1 MRRIKLGW
9 QAGIA
14 LLALVFLFAC
24 NPIEDDTKSDSLLI
38 VERITGVDAE
48 GNEADFLQSDVIKV
62 NPDTGETYVTA
73 DVAKATL
80 RATLLDPAP
89 LMGASAYNDILVN
102 RYVVNYTRTDNKN
115 TPGVDVPYPVEGML
129 NALVRIDQTVQI
141 SFIIVKE
148 TAKLEP
154 PLRNLAVGR
163 AEGVLTVNAKIDFYG
178 EDITKRKVKASG
190 YLTIEFANY
199 SD

>member
-1 MRRIKLGW
+1 MRRIKLGSK
-9 QAGIA
+9 AVIA
-14 LLALVFLFAC
+14 LLALFTLFAC

-62 NPDTGETYVTA
+62 NTDTGATYVTA

-80 RATLLDPAP
+80 RATLLNPAP
-89 LMGASAYNDILVN
+89 LMGASIYNDILVT
-102 RYVVNYTRTDNKN
+102 RYIVNYTRTDNKN
-115 TPGVDVPYPVEGML
+115 TPGVDVPYPIEGMM
-129 NALVRIDQTVQI
+129 NVLVRIDQSVEV
-141 SFIIVKE
+141 SFIVVKE

-154 PLRNLAVGR
+154 PLRNLAFGR
-163 AEGVLTVNAKIDFYG
+163 AEGVLTAIAKIDFYG
-178 EDITKRKVKASG
+178 EDMTKRKVKASG

-199 SD
+199 ND

>member
-9 QAGIA
+9 KAVIT
-14 LLALVFLFAC
+14 LLALVSLFAC
-24 NPIEDDTKSDSLLI
+24 NPIEDETKSDSLLI

-62 NPDTGETYVTA
+62 NTETGETYVTA

-80 RATLLDPAP
+80 RAVLLDPAP
-89 LMGASAYNDILVN
+89 LMGASTYNDILVN
-102 RYVVNYTRTDNKN
+102 RYVVTYTRTDNKN
-115 TPGVDVPYPVEGML
+115 TPGVDVPYPIEGTL
-129 NALVRIDQTVQI
+129 NVLVKIDQSVQV
-141 SFIIVKE
+141 SFIVVRE

-178 EDITKRKVKASG
+178 EDMTRRKVKATG

-199 SD
+199 LD

>member
-1 MRRIKLGW
+1 MRRIKLSW
-9 QAGIA
+9 KAGIA
-14 LLALVFLFAC
+14 LLALVSLFAC
-24 NPIEDDTKSDSLLI
+24 NPIEDETKSDSLLI

-62 NPDTGETYVTA
+62 NTDTGETYVTA

-115 TPGVDVPYPVEGML
+115 TPGVDVPYPIEGML
-129 NALVRIDQTVQI
+129 NVLVGIDQTVQV
-141 SFIIVKE
+141 SFIIVRE

-154 PLRNLAVGR
+154 PLRNLAIGR

-178 EDITKRKVKASG
+178 EDLTKRKVKASG

>member
-9 QAGIA
+9 KAGIA
-14 LLALVFLFAC
+14 LLALIFLFAC
-24 NPIEDDTKSDSLLI
+24 NPIEDETKSDSLLI

-62 NPDTGETYVTA
+62 NTDTGETYVTA

-115 TPGVDVPYPVEGML
+115 TPGVDVPYPIEGML
-129 NALVRIDQTVQI
+129 NVLVGIDQTVQI

-154 PLRNLAVGR
+154 PLRNLAIGR

-178 EDITKRKVKASG
+178 EDLTKRKVKASG

>member
-1 MRRIKLGW
+1 MKLGLK
-9 QAGIA
+9 AGIA
-14 LLALVFLFAC
+14 LLALIFLFAC
-24 NPIEDDTKSDSLLI
+24 NPIEDETKSDSLLI
-38 VERITGVDAE
+38 VERITGVDAN

-62 NPDTGETYVTA
+62 NTDTGETYVTA
-73 DVAKATL
+73 DVARATL

-89 LMGASAYNDILVN
+89 LMGASIYNDILVN

-115 TPGVDVPYPVEGML
+115 TPGVDVPYPIEGML
-129 NALVRIDQTVQI
+129 NVLVGIDQTVQI
-141 SFIIVKE
+141 SFIIVRE

-154 PLRNLAVGR
+154 PLRNLAIGR
-163 AEGVLTVNAKIDFYG
+163 AEGTLIVNARIDFYG
-178 EDITKRKVKASG
+178 EDMTKRKVKASG